1 MQFVPEHVWSVYTDK
16 TISDD
21 MAKSQYLLTVE
32 PREPTD
38 RDYFQTLSVAK
49 IREHGD
55 PHYIIAHCDKF
66 LSEMTVTECRFFTQ
80 DIRIWQ
86 YEKLEQYDKAIALR
100 LEKIKEHDKKWTQH
114 EYRSIIEICKKK
126 ADTVNAIKY
135 YELYMVELSYNV
147 SAKSFEELAELY
159 DDVKDYENSAKYHSM
174 AAVRKCQSSAE
185 NWQLT
190 GRALSLAGQY
200 EEAMFYFRVALKI
213 DPTDALT
220 HHYMGHIYQ
229 RKKDKYRALH
239 HYAEALKIEPEFMEV
254 HLNSGLIE
262 LEDGEIRAAIKHFE
276 AALKYDTENKF
287 SFDIYARLRKCYD
300 EIKDFEK
307 AAYYRLKYMELAG
320 FSEELLDY
328 LDARKERGLEDDD
341 DEDDEEWDE
350 TL

>member
-1 MQFVPEHVWSVYTDK
+1 MQFVPKHVWSVYTDE
-16 TISDD
+16 TIGDD
-21 MAKSQYLLTVE
+21 MAISQHLLTVE

-38 RDYFQTLSVAK
+38 KDYFQTLSVAK

-55 PHYIIAHCDKF
+55 PLYIIAHCDKF

-100 LEKIKEHDKKWTQH
+100 LEKIEEHDEKWTHH
-114 EYRSIIEICKKK
+114 EYKSIIEIYKKK

-135 YELYMVELSYNV
+135 YELYMTTLSYNV
-147 SAKSFEELAELY
+147 GAKSLKELAELY

-174 AAVRKCQSSAE
+174 AAVNECRSSAE

-190 GRALSLAGQY
+190 GRALGLAGQD
-200 EEAMFYFRVALKI
+200 EEAMFHFRVALKI

-220 HHYMGHIYQ
+220 HHYMGHVYQ

-239 HYAEALKIEPEFMEV
+239 HYTEALKIEPEFMEV
-254 HLNSGLIE
+254 HLNLGLIE
-262 LEDGEIRAAIKHFE
+262 QQDGEIQAAIKHFE
-276 AALKYDTENKF
+276 AALKYDTENQF
-287 SFDIYARLRKCYD
+287 SFDIFGRLYSCYD
-300 EIKDFEK
+300 QIKDFEK

-320 FSEELLDY
+320 FNKELLDY
-328 LDARKERGLEDDD
+328 LDARKEGGFDEDE
-341 DEDDEEWDE
+341 DEDDEERDE
-350 TL
+350 TA